1 MLEDRSRTLGRDHP
15 HTLYTRHA
23 LAWVLGQ
30 RGHLAAAEAE
40 YRAALDG
47 QIRLLGEEHPHTRST
62 SRALGD
68 LLRRIESQPA
78 TGAESGRQSVP

>member
-1 MLEDRSRTLGRDHP
+1 MLGCDHP

-78 TGAESGRQSVP
+78 TGAGDEDLHWWGFSGGGS

>member
-1 MLEDRSRTLGRDHP
+1 
-15 HTLYTRHA
+15 
-23 LAWVLGQ
+23 
-30 RGHLAAAEAE
+30 AAAEPE

-47 QIRLLGEEHPHTRST
+47 QIRLLGEQHPDTRST

-78 TGAESGRQSVP
+78 TGAGDENLYWRGFSGGAS